1 MESEKLNGEMRK
13 GLLLLSVLQVISGK
27 KVFVGDILKTLASTE
42 FATQEGTLYPLLSR
56 LKREEYIT
64 YEWVESQSGPPR
76 KYYELSES
84 GDALRRELLGYLG
97 TMSTALKKL
106 GEKK

>member
-1 MESEKLNGEMRK
+1 MESEKLNNEMRK

-27 KVFVGDILKTLASTE
+27 KVFVGDILKTLWDTE
-42 FATQEGTLYPLLSR
+42 FSTQEGTLYPLLSR
-56 LKREEYIT
+56 LKREQYIT

-76 KYYELSES
+76 KYYELSDT
-84 GDALRRELLGYLG
+84 GDQLRKDLLSYLH
-97 TMSTALKKL
+97 TMNGALKKL